1 MTNMVLEALV
11 TICESLN
18 AETYK
23 PARQDERQATDTE
36 AAFHTLA
43 QWRTGLP
50 ESELADV
57 PHCSKCPVST

>member
-11 TICESLN
+11 TVCESLN
-18 AETYK
+18 AETDK
-23 PARQDERQATDTE
+23 TAPQDERRATDAE

-50 ESELADV
+50 EPESADV